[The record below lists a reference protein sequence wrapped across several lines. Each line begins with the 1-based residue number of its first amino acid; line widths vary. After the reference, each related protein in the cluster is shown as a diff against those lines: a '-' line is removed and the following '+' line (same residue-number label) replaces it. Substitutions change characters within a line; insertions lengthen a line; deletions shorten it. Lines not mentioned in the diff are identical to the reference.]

1 MAIIQGS
8 GVMAHSAPHGE
19 KDQLIEIR
27 LIEQLRK
34 EFEWA
39 LAKGSEVFNAFLIPP
54 LQILAASVNFCTFL
68 FTSIPI
74 FEIPLTKMD
83 QVMSSKGLLE
93 DAFPQT
99 KKKEQA

>member
-1 MAIIQGS
+1 MSWVLFASHGTPLIMAIIRGS
-8 GVMAHSAPHGE
+8 GLTARSTAPSE
-19 KDQLIEIR
+19 KQQLMEIR

-39 LAKGSEVFNAFLIPP
+39 LAKGNEVFNAFLIPP

-74 FEIPLTKMD
+74 FEIPLTNMD
-83 QVMSSKGLLE
+83 QIMSS
-93 DAFPQT
+93 
-99 KKKEQA
+99 